1 LSRIGIQDL
10 AALAGIEGLTARR
23 AMAPFLARRAA
34 LEGQRALCRQG
45 LAAAPTTADDLGL
58 AARALA
64 EDRHRSALRAR
75 LGEIATELA
84 EVERALQPLR
94 AALQRAEARSD
105 VLEQLAAD
113 LARKDA
119 RRRARRAEEG

>member
-1 LSRIGIQDL
+1 MSRVGIQDL
-10 AALAGIEGLTARR
+10 AALAGIEGLSARR
-23 AMAPFLARRAA
+23 AMAPLLARRAA
-34 LEGQRALCRQG
+34 LQTRQAACRAG
-45 LAAAPTTADDLGL
+45 LAAAPPSADDLGL
-58 AARALA
+58 AARALVQ
-64 EDRHRSALRAR
+64 DQHRSALRAR

-94 AALQRAEARSD
+94 QALHRAEARSD

-113 LARKDA
+113 IARKDA